1 MSSLLQLEQ
10 VRLAGSRRDRLFNL
24 SLRIHRGERVAL
36 LGPSGAG
43 KSSLISVINGSLT
56 PHQGTVLWRGKSLRQ
71 RTRRQRCEIGTLWQ
85 DLRLIEELSVGQNI
99 NAGVLGRRGL
109 PWALANLL
117 FTIGAAPCLQSL
129 RQAGLDPQV
138 LAPEGL
144 DRPVQQLSGGQR
156 QRVALA
162 RLFRQQPS
170 LLLADEPLASLDPAI
185 AAEVLDRLLE
195 KNADGSLIHGAQ
207 AVVVSLHRPD
217 LIHRFDRVLALREGR
232 LRIDAP
238 ATAVMPADLEDL
250 YAL

>member
-10 VRLAGSRRDRLFNL
+10 VRLAGSQRDRLISL

-43 KSSLISVINGSLT
+43 KSSLISVMNGSLT
-56 PHQGTVLWRGKSLRQ
+56 PHQGTVLWRGRSLRQ

-117 FTIGAAPCLQSL
+117 FTIGAAPCLQCL
-129 RQAGLDPQV
+129 LQAGLDPQV

-185 AAEVLDRLLE
+185 AAEVLDRILE
-195 KNADGSLIHGAQ
+195 KNADGSLIHGAE

-217 LIHRFDRVLALREGR
+217 LIHRFDRVLALRDGR

-238 ATAVMPADLEDL
+238 ATAVTPAQLEAL